1 MKVAVLFANGM
12 EELEA
17 LTPVDVLRR
26 AGADICTISING
38 KTVIGSHNIPVI
50 ADCLLNETDLSD
62 YDAIVLPGG
71 LPGATN
77 LSKNATVV
85 SETKKALLEGR
96 LVSAIC
102 ASPAVVLAK
111 HGLID
116 GRKAT
121 CYPSPEFVKML
132 GSSYTNENV
141 TTDNNLITANGPKS
155 ALDFSLAICKYLS
168 LTPKF

>member
-1 MKVAVLFANGM
+1 MKIAVLFANGM

-26 AGADICTISING
+26 AGATVCTISINE
-38 KTVIGSHNIPVI
+38 KTVIGSHNIPI
-50 ADCLLNETDLSD
+50 TADLLINETNLSD

-71 LPGATN
+71 MPGAKN
-77 LSKNATVV
+77 LSENKTVISGIKNA
-85 SETKKALLEGR
+85 LLQGK

-102 ASPAVVLAK
+102 ASPSVVLAK
-111 HGLID
+111 HGLIAD
-116 GRKAT
+116 KKAT
-121 CYPSPEFVKML
+121 CYPSPEFIKLL
-132 GSSYTNENV
+132 GSSFTNEKV
-141 TTDNNLITANGPKS
+141 TVDNNLITANGPKS